1 VIQGSETAGR
11 PGTRSGR
18 KRADET
24 GPDQARPDQ
33 ARPDQAR
40 PDQAR
45 PDQARPDQARADQAG
60 PNQASTDETLA
71 DAFLSVSRRL
81 RETSQEILAPWD
93 INPSQFRALRVLNH
107 HGAIRLSDLSGRLHI
122 APRSATEVVDA
133 LESRGLVE
141 RRPDPSDRRATL
153 AELTEHGT
161 GVLRAIRAARGTEA
175 ERVFDR
181 LSPADR
187 DHLARILRQLQG

>member
-11 PGTRSGR
+11 PGTPGGPAGAGLTSTEDTGT
-18 KRADET
+18 DQT
-24 GPDQARPDQ
+24 GPDQT
-33 ARPDQAR
+33 
-40 PDQAR
+40 
-45 PDQARPDQARADQAG
+45 G
-60 PNQASTDETLA
+60 TDETLA
-71 DAFLSVSRRL
+71 DAFRSVSRQL
-81 RETSQEILAPWD
+81 RETSQETLAPWD

-153 AELTEHGT
+153 VELTAHGT
-161 GVLRAIRAARGTEA
+161 SVLGAIRAARGTEA
-175 ERVFDR
+175 ERLFDR
-181 LSPADR
+181 LTPADR

>member
-11 PGTRSGR
+11 PGTRSGQTG
-18 KRADET
+18 ADLTSAGET
-24 GPDQARPDQ
+24 GPDQTRPDQ
-33 ARPDQAR
+33 TGPDQA
-40 PDQAR
+40 
-45 PDQARPDQARADQAG
+45 G
-60 PNQASTDETLA
+60 TDETLA
-71 DAFLSVSRRL
+71 DAFRSVSRQL
-81 RETSQEILAPWD
+81 RETSQETLAPWD

-141 RRPDPSDRRATL
+141 RQPDPSDRRATL
-153 AELTEHGT
+153 VELTAHGT
-161 GVLRAIRAARGTEA
+161 GVLGAIRAARGTEA
-175 ERVFDR
+175 ERLFDR
-181 LSPADR
+181 LTPADR

>member
-1 VIQGSETAGR
+1 VIQGSGTAGQ
-11 PGTRSGR
+11 PGVRSGR
-18 KRADET
+18 T
-24 GPDQARPDQ
+24 GPGPEGGGPAAGPGTGGPGP
-33 ARPDQAR
+33 ASG
-40 PDQAR
+40 
-45 PDQARPDQARADQAG
+45 ADQAG
-60 PNQASTDETLA
+60 TDESLA
-71 DAFLSVSRRL
+71 DAFLSVSRQL
-81 RETSQEILAPWD
+81 RETSQETLAPWD

-141 RRPDPSDRRATL
+141 RRPDPRDRRATL

-161 GVLRAIRAARGTEA
+161 TVLRGIRAARGTEA

-187 DHLARILRQLQG
+187 DHLARILRQLQN

>member
-1 VIQGSETAGR
+1 VIQGSGTAGQ
-11 PGTRSGR
+11 PGIPGGR
-18 KRADET
+18 T
-24 GPDQARPDQ
+24 GAGPKGDGQAGGAGTGGPGQ
-33 ARPDQAR
+33 AGG
-40 PDQAR
+40 
-45 PDQARPDQARADQAG
+45 ADQTGGGADQTG
-60 PNQASTDETLA
+60 TDESLA
-71 DAFLSVSRRL
+71 DAFLSVSRKL
-81 RETSQEILAPWD
+81 RETSQETLAPWD

-153 AELTEHGT
+153 ADLTEHGT
-161 GVLRAIRAARGTEA
+161 TVLRGIRAARGTEA

-187 DHLARILRQLQG
+187 DHLARILRQLQN

>member
-1 VIQGSETAGR
+1 VIQGSKTDAG
-11 PGTRSGR
+11 
-18 KRADET
+18 ET
-24 GPDQARPDQ
+24 GPGQTA
-33 ARPDQAR
+33 
-40 PDQAR
+40 
-45 PDQARPDQARADQAG
+45 AG
-60 PNQASTDETLA
+60 ETGAEETLA

-93 INPSQFRALRVLNH
+93 INPSQFRALRVLSH

-133 LESRGLVE
+133 LESRGLAE

-153 AELTEHGT
+153 VGLTGHGT
-161 GVLRAIRAARGTEA
+161 DVLQGIRTARGTEA

-187 DHLARILRQLQG
+187 DHLARILRQLQR

>member
-1 VIQGSETAGR
+1 MIQGSATAGR

-24 GPDQARPDQ
+24 GPDQAGPD
-33 ARPDQAR
+33 
-40 PDQAR
+40 
-45 PDQARPDQARADQAG
+45 
-60 PNQASTDETLA
+60 QASTDETLA

-141 RRPDPSDRRATL
+141 RRPDPGDRRATL
-153 AELTEHGT
+153 AGLTEHGT